1 MGRMLNPERAS
12 RRARLVSTQT
22 RPAPEIVSAARS
34 GGAGSV
40 GAAPPA
46 APFDFVASK
55 VRVPAVAPDSVSR
68 VGLVNRLRAAS
79 SSSVAL
85 VAAPAGYGKTTLLA
99 QWAGRDERPFAWVT
113 VDPRDNDPVIL
124 LRHIAVAVDG
134 IAPLGPAVLEALRS
148 ARPMIWR
155 VAVPRLASAVAALE
169 HPFVLVLDAADLLES
184 KASLDV
190 IATLA
195 EQIPEGSM
203 LVLAGRAA
211 PRLGIARMRA
221 EGRLFEIGPEM
232 LALSRREARLLLRA
246 TGVELNEGEVV
257 ELVRRTEGWP
267 AGLFLAALSLRDR
280 NRKVDPSA
288 SISGDDRYV
297 AEYLR
302 FEHLSQLSP
311 EMLTFLRR
319 SSVLDKMSGSLC
331 DAVLE
336 TEASGPRLESM
347 RESNLFLV
355 PLDDRCEWYRYHELF
370 ADLLRHDLAQREA
383 EQIPALNRR
392 AADWYEANGDP
403 ESALERAAE
412 SGDMDRAARIFASI
426 ALPTY
431 HRGRLTAIEGWLDH
445 FSDDVQLARY
455 PGVAAFGG
463 WVHALRGRASEAER
477 WVLAAESD
485 AAAGP
490 MPDGSSSARP
500 ATLVIRATMC
510 RDGVE
515 RMLSDAQAALV
526 ELPADSQWRPWALVM
541 HGAAHVLLGDDE
553 RGDVILAE
561 AVDESTRLG
570 FTGVRIVALSER
582 SLVAAA
588 RGDVSEADALAFEAH
603 ELTASGRLDGYPTV
617 AVGLAACARA
627 RLRHGRWDQART
639 DLANARRLS
648 RSLTDALPWLAVQCR
663 LELAHAHVTLRDAD
677 GARQLLAEI
686 REILTVRPQLGV
698 LAGRADEL
706 GHEIDMMPIADG
718 NVSGLTSAELR
729 VLPLLTTH
737 LSFREIGERLFV
749 SRNTIKTQAISIYR
763 KLGVSS
769 RSGAIERAAELGL
782 IEMELTQSSAELI
795 RSV

>member
-1 MGRMLNPERAS
+1 MGSMLNPERGS
-12 RRARLVSTQT
+12 RRARLVSAQT
-22 RPAPEIVSAARS
+22 HLAPPPEIVSAARA
-34 GGAGSV
+34 GAGRS
-40 GAAPPA
+40 ATPA

-55 VRVPAVAPDSVSR
+55 VHVPTVAPDSVSR
-68 VGLVNRLRAAS
+68 TGLVNRLRAAG

-99 QWAGRDERPFAWVT
+99 QWATRDERPFAWVSI
-113 VDPRDNDPVIL
+113 DARDNDPVIL
-124 LRHIAVAVDG
+124 LRHIAVAIDR
-134 IAPLGPAVLEALRS
+134 IAPLDPAVLDALRS

-169 HPFVLVLDAADLLES
+169 APFVLVLDAADLLES

-190 IATLA
+190 VATLA
-195 EQIPEGSM
+195 EQIPGGSM

-211 PRLGIARMRA
+211 PQLGIARMRA
-221 EGRLFEIGPEM
+221 EGRLFEIGSEM
-232 LALSRREARLLLRA
+232 LAMSRREARLLLRA
-246 TGVELNEGEVV
+246 TGLELADTEVV

-267 AGLFLAALSLRDR
+267 AGLYLAALSLQ
-280 NRKVDPSA
+280 NRSPGVDASA
-288 SISGDDRYV
+288 DITGDDRFL

-302 FEHLSQLSP
+302 FEHLSRLSP
-311 EMLTFLRR
+311 ETLTFLRR
-319 SSVLDKMSGSLC
+319 SSVLDKLSGSLC

-355 PLDDRCEWYRYHELF
+355 PLDDRSEWYRYHHLF
-370 ADLLRHDLAQREA
+370 GDLLRHDLAQREA
-383 EQIPALNRR
+383 NEIPALNRR
-392 AADWYEANGDP
+392 AADWYEAHGDP

-431 HRGRLTAIEGWLDH
+431 HSGRLTAIEGWLDH
-445 FSDDVQLARY
+445 FSDDAQLARY
-455 PGVAAFGG
+455 PGVAVFGG

-477 WVLAAESD
+477 WLLAAEGGSD
-485 AAAGP
+485 GEP
-490 MPDGSSSARP
+490 FPDGSSAARP
-500 ATLVIRATMC
+500 AISLIRAAMC
-510 RDGVE
+510 ADGPE
-515 RMLSDAQAALV
+515 RMLSDAETALAG
-526 ELPADSQWRPWALVM
+526 LPADSQWRPWALVM
-541 HGAAHVLLGDDE
+541 HGSAHVVLGEGE
-553 RGDVILAE
+553 RGDAILAE
-561 AVDESTRLG
+561 AVDEATRLG
-570 FTGVRIVALSER
+570 FAGVRIVALSER
-582 SLVAAA
+582 SIVAAA
-588 RGDVSEADALAFEAH
+588 RGDATEADALAFEAH
-603 ELTASGRLDGYPTV
+603 ELTASGRLDGYPTA

-648 RSLTDALPWLAVQCR
+648 RSLTEALPWLAVQSR
-663 LELAHAHVTLRDAD
+663 LELAHAHVTLRDAES
-677 GARQLLAEI
+677 ARKLLAEI
-686 REILTVRPQLGV
+686 GEILELRPHLGILAAQAGELGREIDL
-698 LAGRADEL
+698 
-706 GHEIDMMPIADG
+706 MPIADG

-782 IEMELTQSSAELI
+782 IEMELTQSSAELL